1 LFLTSLLDSLWEAT
15 SAVATETLPWAEA
28 IGAAAGV
35 LLLAPGVRAAARRW
49 GYVDA
54 PSAARWHDRPVAL
67 MGGIAIAGAL
77 AGVLGVTGA
86 VHAVPGPVWMG
97 AALMFGI
104 GLLDD
109 LWAVQPTV
117 KLLVQM
123 AAAGCVLVAG
133 QALWPAG
140 PAWVSAPLTF
150 LWVVGITNAFN
161 LIDGL
166 DGLAAGLV
174 AIGAAGLGLLAGGG
188 GDPATMGVAAAVA
201 GAAAGFL
208 VFNAPPAR
216 LFMGDCGSLVLGYLL
231 AVLALAVPSDGTL
244 TAFLAPVLMLAVP
257 LADTALVTVTRLRD
271 RRPVAEGG
279 TDHLHHRL
287 ALLWR
292 SEPRAVL
299 GLHAAGLGAALL
311 GLAAHDAGPGL
322 LLGAAGGVVA
332 AAGLAAWHLVRR
344 TEPRVYR
351 DRLRRARSN
360 GTTGPAGA
368 ASSAANGTPPNG
380 APEADASPSTAGTP
394 EDAPDR
400 G

>member
-1 LFLTSLLDSLWEAT
+1 MGTG
-15 SAVATETLPWAEA
+15 TLPWAEA
-28 IGAAAGV
+28 IGAAVGV

-67 MGGIAIAGAL
+67 MGGIAIAAAL
-77 AGVLGVTGA
+77 VGTLGVTGTA
-86 VHAVPGPVWMG
+86 PALPGLVWIG
-97 AALMFGI
+97 AGLVFGV
-104 GLLDD
+104 GLFDD
-109 LWAVQPTV
+109 LWAVQPTA

-123 AAAGCVLVAG
+123 AAAGCVLATG
-133 QALWPAG
+133 QELWPAG
-140 PAWVSAPLTF
+140 PAWASAPLTF
-150 LWVVGITNAFN
+150 LWVIGITNAFN

-166 DGLAAGLV
+166 DGLAAGLA
-174 AIGAAGLGLLAGGG
+174 AIAAAGLGILAGMGS
-188 GDPATMGVAAAVA
+188 DPASAGVAAAVA

-231 AVLALAVPSDGTL
+231 AVLALAVPSGGTL
-244 TAFLAPVLMLAVP
+244 TAFLAPALMLAVP

-271 RRPVAEGG
+271 QRPLAEGG

-380 APEADASPSTAGTP
+380 APPNGAPETDASASTASAP

-400 G
+400 I